1 MTPPTTAVAD
11 VLALRGHG
19 GWLSP
24 PLRAAYPGAAVGTA
38 RTVTLQPGG
47 GGFGLL
53 YELLSSE
60 LRGRVIVVDS
70 PDDDMAVWG
79 ALLGTAAAGAGAA
92 AVVVAGAVRDVAGL
106 ALPTWARATATVGPA
121 GALEVA
127 GVGGAVD
134 VGGVHVAD
142 GDTVL
147 VDEDGVVCLHAAGAA
162 DVLRDAQAYADAED
176 AVAADLLAGVPLRDA
191 IRHKA
196 DAVAQL
202 KRN

>member
-1 MTPPTTAVAD
+1 MPSTTAVAD

-24 PLRAAYPGAAVGTA
+24 PLRAAFPGAATGTA

-53 YELLSSE
+53 YELLSSD
-60 LRGRVIVVDS
+60 LGGRVVVVDS

-127 GVGGAVD
+127 AIGGTVD
-134 VGGVHVAD
+134 VGGVQVAD
-142 GDTVL
+142 GDTLL
-147 VDEDGVVCLHAAGAA
+147 VDDDGVVCLHAAGAA
-162 DVLRDAQAYADAED
+162 DVLRDAQEYADAED
-176 AVAADLLAGVPLRDA
+176 RVAADLLAGVPLRDA
-191 IRHKA
+191 YRHKA
-196 DAVAQL
+196 DAVARL